1 LDRCIDCQ
9 ICVSNRWT
17 DKIQSKF
24 EGKIWSRKSIFRE
37 LVDCQHSYFIW
48 VIGSKFNYAIKKIK
62 TGFCFLSW
70 TNDFLFGFFMGLDLV
85 FTATFNNISVL
96 LLKETRAPRE
106 NHWLVTISQ
115 IGSRGP
121 AWSGDVY
128 SIQHYVIMFVSDL
141 WQVSGFLWVLWFPSA
156 IKLKY
161 CWKWL

>member
-1 LDRCIDCQ
+1 MDRCIDCQ

-70 TNDFLFGFFMGLDLV
+70 TNDFLFGFFMGLGLV
-85 FTATFNNISVL
+85 FKATFNNISVL

-106 NHWLVTISQ
+106 NHWLVTSHWQ
-115 IGSRGP
+115 TLSHNVVSSTHRLTTP
-121 AWSGDVY
+121 APY
-128 SIQHYVIMFVSDL
+128 
-141 WQVSGFLWVLWFPSA
+141 FLFE
-156 IKLKY
+156 K
-161 CWKWL
+161 CWK